1 LLNEP
6 NKTLVIAFLTLLFA
20 ASPGCGPG
28 KDQADMNTKDA
39 AQTRAGKLYFV
50 AGTFSGAGAVK
61 VIDADGSNET
71 TLAEGKDVIEP
82 DGIEVDHEGGKLYWT
97 DMGLGGAAD
106 KSVSVDDGRIM
117 RSDLDGKNIE
127 TLVPLG
133 ITTTPKQLALDV
145 AGGKVY
151 WSDRGDVGDESV
163 NPKIMRSNLDGSSV
177 ETIVSSDLMSPVGIA
192 LDTANGKLYFTDRY
206 ANDIKR
212 ANLDGS
218 DVEVVVRDTEY
229 PVDLALD
236 FDSRTV
242 YWTAREAGG
251 LYRADM
257 DKTDIDG
264 ASLSPIIT
272 GLSAPI
278 GVTLDREN
286 GRLFYTDVIV
296 ASQSGAIWEAG
307 LDGRNPKKLAT
318 TSLPLGLYFVP

>member
-1 LLNEP
+1 MSA
-6 NKTLVIAFLTLLFA
+6 KT
-20 ASPGCGPG
+20 PG
-28 KDQADMNTKDA
+28 
-39 AQTRAGKLYFV
+39 GKLYFV
-50 AGTFSGAGAVK
+50 SGTFSGAGAVK

-82 DGIEVDHEGGKLYWT
+82 DGIEADIDGGKLYWT

-106 KSVSVDDGRIM
+106 KSVAVDDGRIM
-117 RSDLDGKNIE
+117 RADLDGKNIE

-145 AGGKVY
+145 LGGKIY
-151 WSDRGDVGDESV
+151 WSDRGDVGDQKV

-192 LDTANGKLYFTDRY
+192 LDTPNGKLYFTDRY

-236 FDSRTV
+236 LAQRTF

-251 LYRADM
+251 LYRADL
-257 DKTDIDG
+257 DGNGIDG
-264 ASLSPIIT
+264 TRLSPIIK
-272 GLSAPI
+272 GLHAPI
-278 GVTLDREN
+278 GVALDLEN
-286 GRLFYTDVIV
+286 GRLFYTDVIT
-296 ASQSGAIWEAG
+296 ASQSGAIWESG
-307 LDGRNPKKLAT
+307 LDGRHARKIAT
-318 TSLPLGLYFVP
+318 TSLPLGLCFVP